1 MEHTLQARFS
11 FWKSHIEVL
20 EPRLPLSGDPLIF
33 DPHEVGWAAVYNL
46 TDDQFVNDFNAHQGE
61 NILIDIEV
69 DEGDGQQLLS
79 GVWQKNMDGRLWTTH
94 HNMTNSQF
102 ENKWTEYR
110 NTGYRLIDQESYVWS
125 GQRYYAGIWI
135 NNVEESEWH
144 SGHHLTST
152 AFSDQVDQYKQDYL
166 PIDFEAYAVGDSI
179 RYANIWVENKEEIQW
194 TQRRDLTSTEFSKY
208 LQRYK
213 NLYRVHDVESYLV
226 GGEQRYAAIWVEN
239 RNDRGWEKV
248 YDMDVQEY
256 DNHRLHYQ
264 DLGYRL
270 IDFERYETAVGT
282 RYAAAWR
289 QNTDRPDW
297 YLRSSI
303 DSIAQSH
310 FEDHNIPG
318 MSVAIVYEGTI
329 KYMRGF
335 GNQNVA
341 NDVWYSAQT
350 INRLAS
356 VSKAI
361 AGVLLLELADQGEIN
376 PSAATSSYVSQLPN
390 HHTHTLEQL
399 ASNRAGVG
407 HYSELGLGTLYT
419 EYDTALEAAKLFWDE
434 ALVSVPGTSYRYSTH
449 GYTLLGA
456 GIEGAIGQPIDEVF
470 YNALGSELDLPT
482 LKLED
487 RSVANE
493 FRTTLYNTNNTEATS
508 DNISWKL
515 LGGGMEASAYDLV
528 RFSAMLMEGQILS
541 EESLEKLWT
550 VPDPSNVSYAMGWTV
565 GKQQGAFS
573 IRKDGSQLG
582 ANTYLRLFPELELG
596 IVVLSNRRNSEPGD
610 LSSDI
615 ANEILSI
622 MPKMHG
628 DFNSDNHVDAA
639 DFTVFRDTLGST
651 TDLRADA
658 DVNGVIGLEDYQ
670 LWRNYFGTSPMLTAL
685 SKADRSVDLQA
696 GLDVDNDWKET
707 SKSEQERLVFHRSNF
722 DHFTLETDSA
732 VDRDIDSPVAEDVE
746 TDLSR
751 LVDTLFAQSFRETTA
766 GNDDVLIVGEQANRI
781 RKVGGPAYFKEEILV
796 NDKSLAGDD

>member
-1 MEHTLQARFS
+1 MEHPLQVRLS
-11 FWKSHIEVL
+11 FWKSHIEIL

-79 GVWQKNMDGRLWTTH
+79 GVWQKNMDGRVWTTH

-110 NTGYRLIDQESYVWS
+110 NTGYLLIDQESYVWS

-152 AFSDQVDQYKQDYL
+152 DFSDQVDQYKQGYL

-256 DNHRLHYQ
+256 DNHRLHFQ

-270 IDFERYETAVGT
+270 IDFERYETGAGT

-289 QNTDRPDW
+289 QNTDRSDW

-407 HYSELGLGTLYT
+407 HYSELGLGTVYT
-419 EYDTALEAAKLFWDE
+419 EYDTALEAAELFWDE

-456 GIEGAIGQPIDEVF
+456 GIEGAIGQPIDEVL

-493 FRTTLYNTNNTEATS
+493 FRTTLYNTNNTEATP

-550 VPDPSNVSYAMGWTV
+550 VPDPTNVSYAMGWTV

-628 DFNSDNHVDAA
+628 DFNSDDNVDAA

-670 LWRNYFGTSPMLTAL
+670 LWRNYFGTPPMSTTLP
-685 SKADRSVDLQA
+685 KANRSVDLQA

-707 SKSEQERLVFHRSNF
+707 SKSDQERFVFHRSNF
-722 DHFTLETDSA
+722 DHFSLKTASA

-746 TDLSR
+746 TNLSR
-751 LVDTLFAQSFRETTA
+751 LVDTLFAQSYHETTA
-766 GNDDVLIVGEQANRI
+766 GNDDVLIAGEQANRI
-781 RKVGGPAYFKEEILV
+781 RKVGGLAYFKEEILV
-796 NDKSLAGDD
+796 SDKSLAGDG